1 MQLYGCFVSFPEAML
16 GLLPQRWRIETDA
29 AVCCA
34 AGAVQDGVLRLQE
47 LLPDV
52 PEAASAL
59 AARLGCTRAE
69 VCTTG
74 GNRPFAMAKA
84 LGAAALPERAYL
96 GVSFA

>member
-1 MQLYGCFVSFPEAML
+1 MQLYGCFVTFPEAKL
-16 GLLPQRWRIETDA
+16 GLLPQRWRLETDT

-52 PEAASAL
+52 PEAAAAL
-59 AARLGCTRAE
+59 AARLGCDRAE

-74 GNRPFAMAKA
+74 GDRPFAMAKA
-84 LGAAALPERAYL
+84 LTEQPLPERAYL
-96 GVSFA
+96 GISFA